1 MKPIRTEPFFQITIE
16 APFLTQ
22 IFPFFRENN
31 LPFETG
37 FLLPEK
43 LTFFLP
49 ELKQF
54 FFLLPTLRQQMRSC
68 GFGFAPSGLL
78 TLPSAAH
85 SPKRRSS
92 FSPRR
97 TESCGFFSIFSDAE
111 SVFWNWENR
120 FVNFL

>member
-54 FFLLPTLRQQMRSC
+54 FFLLPTLRQQMPELRLWIRPVR
-68 GFGFAPSGLL
+68 AL
-78 TLPSAAH
+78 TLPSG
-85 SPKRRSS
+85 SP
-92 FSPRR
+92 FP
-97 TESCGFFSIFSDAE
+97 EAEILFFSEMDGKLRIFLDFSDAE
-111 SVFWNWENR
+111 QF
-120 FVNFL
+120 FGIGKIDL

>member
-54 FFLLPTLRQQMRSC
+54 FFLLPTLRQQMPELRLWIRPVR
-68 GFGFAPSGLL
+68 AL
-78 TLPSAAH
+78 TLPSG
-85 SPKRRSS
+85 SP
-92 FSPRR
+92 FP
-97 TESCGFFSIFSDAE
+97 EAEILFFSETDGKLRIFLDFPMRNS
-111 SVFWNWENR
+111 
-120 FVNFL
+120 FLELGK